1 MTSQDETSRSK
12 LSRRQFLLASGAGA
26 AAVATR
32 SVLGRGATAWAA
44 GPSGATGTAA
54 AGAAAQATG
63 PAAVTRSFDAGWL
76 FGPATPGSTAPGFDD
91 SGLLTVTLPHD
102 VTKLSWRQWDPGTW
116 QQVWVYRK
124 HFDAPRDSQ
133 GMRLFLDFDAA
144 MTSSTV
150 TVNGKQVGGRAGG
163 YLPFSCEVTGLLQP
177 KDNVVAVTLDSEF
190 NIDVPPDRPAPYSP
204 ASVDFWQP
212 GGIYRNVKLRMVPA
226 VFISDVFAKPVNV
239 LDSASRQLVAQC
251 TIDAAAP
258 PAGSCQMRVEVLD
271 GTRTVASTTVPAT
284 VTAGQSTVTAT
295 VGGLQGITLWDLADP
310 KLYTVVATLLVDGRP
325 LHDYSVRT
333 GFRQATFTLT
343 GFFLNGQRV
352 KLFGLDRHQF
362 FPFAGGAMPDRVQ
375 RRDVQVLR
383 QELNCNFV
391 RCSHY
396 PQSEA
401 FYDACDE
408 MGLMVWEEMPGWGYF
423 GDSSWQAAAQRN
435 LQDMI
440 VRDRNHPSVIVWGA
454 MPNESGSHAAQY
466 TAWNSLAHSLDDS
479 RPTGGDDTGFN
490 LAERKAFEFDVYSRH
505 DYSSHLGPDGRKVP
519 DLAPPTDPADK
530 PYLVCE
536 AVGTLSGPAIYYR
549 RTDPQWVQQGEAT
562 AHARVQDIS
571 YSDDR
576 YCGVAAWSGFDYESG
591 SGNQY
596 QGVKYTGVVDLFR
609 QPKPGATIYQS
620 QVDPNTRPVI
630 APAFYWD
637 FGPTSP
643 INQLGPAMICSN
655 LDRLEVYVG
664 GAHFATATPDTTDY
678 GSLPY
683 PPSFVDFSSVSGAGH
698 PELRIDGYL
707 GTTLVA
713 SQKYSSD
720 PSGDRLA
727 VAADDA
733 QLVGDGTD
741 ATRVVFRAVDRYGAP
756 RPYVTGDVTLSVQG
770 PAALVGDNPF
780 AFADAGGVGA
790 VWVRTV
796 ANSPGTV
803 RVQASHPTLGSG
815 TATITVTEPAPGG
828 PPAPFGQ
835 LAVQAAPLVVGA
847 GQDDTI
853 TATFANQGLVGLSG
867 VTLSVEAPQGWSPT
881 PATPTSFGGV
891 EPGQSVTARWTLAV
905 PAGADPGAYPVAV
918 KAVYT
923 GADQRGVTDGSA
935 TVQVAYPSLQA
946 AYDNTGISDDSNVD
960 SANFDGVGNSF
971 SAEALAA
978 AGLAPGTKIV
988 HDGVT
993 LTWPDVAAGQADNV
1007 IAAGQAVLLA
1017 GTGSTLGFL
1026 GAGSPN
1032 DESGQGTVYYTDGT
1046 TSSFSVTLDNYWY
1059 PPDTAGDD
1067 VIASTPYINS
1077 QGLGG
1082 RPRGQRQ
1089 HTVYVFYAGVA
1100 VDPSKTVQA
1109 VVLPAGGSVPGSG
1122 RISGMH
1128 VFAMAVG

>member
-1 MTSQDETSRSK
+1 LTHPEQTSSSK
-12 LSRRQFLLASGAGA
+12 LSRRQFLLAGGAGA
-26 AAVATR
+26 ATLATTA
-32 SVLGRGATAWAA
+32 VLGRGATAWAA
-44 GPSGATGTAA
+44 GAAPAA
-54 AGAAAQATG
+54 APAGQRSG
-63 PAAVTRSFDAGWL
+63 PAADTRSFDDGWL
-76 FGPATPGSTAPGFDD
+76 FGPSTPGSTAPGFDD
-91 SGLLTVTLPHD
+91 TSLLTVTLPHD
-102 VTKLSWRQWDPGTW
+102 VATLSWREWNPSAW

-124 HFDAPRDSQ
+124 HFDAPKDSR
-133 GMRLFLDFDAA
+133 GMRVFLDFDAA
-144 MTSSTV
+144 LTSSTV
-150 TVNGKQVGGRAGG
+150 TVNGSEVGGRAGG
-163 YLPFSCEVTGLLQP
+163 YLPLSCEVTGLLRP
-177 KDNVVAVTLDSEF
+177 EDNVVAVTLDSGF
-190 NIDVPPDRPAPYSP
+190 NIDVPPDRPAPYQPS
-204 ASVDFWQP
+204 SVDFWQP
-212 GGIYRNVKLRMVPA
+212 GGIYRNVTMRMVPA
-226 VFISDVFAKPVNV
+226 AFISDVFAKPTNV
-239 LDSASRQLVAQC
+239 LDAASRQLVAQC
-251 TIDAAAP
+251 TIDASATP
-258 PAGSCQMRVEVLD
+258 TGPCQVRVDVLD
-271 GTRTVASTTVPAT
+271 GDRPVASATVPVN
-284 VTAGQSTVTAT
+284 VTDGQSTVTAT
-295 VGGLQGITLWDLADP
+295 VGDLQGITLWDVADP
-310 KLYTVVATLLVDGRP
+310 RLYNVVATLLVDGRP
-325 LHDYSVRT
+325 LHDYSTRV
-333 GFRQATFTLT
+333 GFRQATFTLD

-375 RRDVQVLR
+375 RHDVETLR

-408 MGLMVWEEMPGWGYF
+408 MGLMVWEEIPGWGYF
-423 GDSSWQAAAQRN
+423 GDSAWQAAAQRD

-466 TAWNSLAHSLDDS
+466 TAWNDLAHSLDDS
-479 RPTGGDDTGFN
+479 RQTGGDDTGFN
-490 LAERKAFEFDVYSRH
+490 PAERAAFEFDVYSHH
-505 DYSSHLGPDGRKVP
+505 DYSFHIGPDGRKVP
-519 DLAPPTDPADK
+519 DLSPPTDAAGK

-536 AVGTLSGPAIYYR
+536 AVGTLSGPAIFYR

-596 QGVKYTGVVDLFR
+596 QGVKYTGVVDVFR

-620 QVDPNTRPVI
+620 QVDPRTKPVI

-643 INQLGPAMICSN
+643 VDQLGPAMICSN
-655 LDRLEVYVG
+655 LDRLEVFVA
-664 GAHFATATPDTTDY
+664 GAHFATATPDTADY

-683 PPSFVDFSSVSGAGH
+683 PPSFVDFSSVSGEGH

-713 SQKYSSD
+713 SKSFSSD
-720 PSGDRLA
+720 PSGDSLA
-727 VAADDA
+727 VTADDA

-741 ATRVVFRAVDRYGAP
+741 ATRVLFRAVDRYGAP
-756 RPYVTGDVTLSVQG
+756 RPYVTGDVSLSVEG

-796 ANSPGTV
+796 PNSPGTV
-803 RVQASHPTLGSG
+803 RVTVTHPTLGSG
-815 TATITVTEPAPGG
+815 AVTMTVTEPAPGG

-835 LAVQAAPLVVGA
+835 LAVGA
-847 GQDDTI
+847 TPAVDASGQTGTI
-853 TATFANQGLVGLSG
+853 TATFTNQGLVGLSQ
-867 VTLSVEAPQGWSPT
+867 VDLSIQAPPGWQ
-881 PATPTSFGGV
+881 ATAASPTSFGGV
-891 EPGQSVTARWTLAV
+891 APGRSVTARWQLAIPSGV
-905 PAGADPGAYPVAV
+905 DPGPFPVAV
-918 KAVYT
+918 GAAYT
-923 GADQRGVTDGSA
+923 GAGQRGVTDAST

-946 AYDNTGISDDSNVD
+946 AFDNTGISDDSDVD
-960 SANFDGVGNSF
+960 SADFDGVGNSY
-971 SAEALAA
+971 SAQALAA
-978 AGLAPGTKIV
+978 AGLSPGTKVV

-993 LTWPDVAAGQADNV
+993 LTWPDVPAGQADNA
-1007 IAAGQAVLLA
+1007 IAAGQAVLLN
-1017 GTGSTLGFL
+1017 GVGSTLGFL

-1032 DESGQGTVYYTDGT
+1032 DEGGPGTVYYTDGT
-1046 TSSFSVTLDNYWY
+1046 TSSFTVTLDNYFY
-1059 PPDTAGDD
+1059 PPDSPGDD
-1067 VIASTPYINS
+1067 VVASTPYLNS

-1089 HTVYVFYAGVA
+1089 HTVYVYYAGVA
-1100 VDPSKTVQA
+1100 VDPSRTVQA
-1109 VVLPAGGSVPGSG
+1109 VILPPGGSVPGSG

-1128 VFAMAVG
+1128 VFSMAVG

>member
-1 MTSQDETSRSK
+1 MTNPDQPRAAR
-12 LSRRQFLLASGAGA
+12 LSRRQFLAVSGTGA
-26 AAVATR
+26 AVLATR
-32 SVLGRGATAWAA
+32 SVLGRAAMPGAATA
-44 GPSGATGTAA
+44 GQTS
-54 AGAAAQATG
+54 G
-63 PAAVTRSFDAGWL
+63 PAAVTRSFDDGWL
-76 FGPATPGSTAPGFDD
+76 FGPSTPGSTAPGFDD
-91 SGLLTVTLPHD
+91 SSLQTVTLPHD
-102 VTKLSWRQWDPGTW
+102 VTRLSWRNWDPSSW

-124 HFDAPRDSQ
+124 HFDAPPDSQ
-133 GMRLFLDFDAA
+133 GMRVFLDFDAA

-150 TVNGKQVGGRAGG
+150 TVNGNQVGGRAGG
-163 YLPFSCEVTGLLQP
+163 YLPFSCEVTSLLQP
-177 KDNVVAVTLDSEF
+177 TGNVVAVTLDSQF
-190 NIDVPPDRPAPYSP
+190 NIDVPPDRPSPYQP

-212 GGIYRNVKLRMVPA
+212 GGLYRSVAMRMVPA
-226 VFISDVFAKPVNV
+226 VFIYDVFAKPTNV
-239 LDSASRQLVAQC
+239 VDPASRQLVVQAG
-251 TIDAAAP
+251 IDAAAA
-258 PAGSCQMRVEVLD
+258 PAGSCQVRVDVLD

-295 VGGLQGITLWDLADP
+295 VGGLQAITLWDPADP
-310 KLYTVVATLLVDGRP
+310 KLYNVVVTLLVDGRP

-333 GFRQATFTLT
+333 GFRQATFTLD
-343 GFFLNGQRV
+343 GFFLNGRRV
-352 KLFGLDRHQF
+352 KLFGLNRHQF

-375 RRDVQVLR
+375 RRDVQILR

-408 MGLMVWEEMPGWGYF
+408 LGLMVWEEMPGWGYF
-423 GDSSWQAAAQRN
+423 GDGAWQAAAQRN

-440 VRDRNHPSVIVWGA
+440 VRDRNHPSIIVWGA
-454 MPNESGSHAAQY
+454 MPNESGSHQSQY
-466 TAWNSLAHSLDDS
+466 TAWNALAHSLDDS
-479 RPTGGDDTGFN
+479 RPTGGDDTGFSY
-490 LAERKAFEFDVYSRH
+490 AEQVAFEFDVYSHH
-505 DYSSHLGPDGRKVP
+505 DYSSHIGPDGRKVP
-519 DLAPPTDPADK
+519 DLRPPTDPAGK

-562 AHARVQDIS
+562 AHARVQNIS

-576 YCGVAAWSGFDYESG
+576 YCGVAAWSGYDYESG

-596 QGVKYTGVVDLFR
+596 QGVKYTGVVDVFR

-620 QVDPNTRPVI
+620 QVDPTTRPVI

-643 INQLGPAMICSN
+643 VNQLGPAMICSN
-655 LDRLEVYVG
+655 LDRLEIYVG
-664 GAHFATATPDTTDY
+664 GTHFATATPDTTDY

-683 PPSFVDFSSVSGAGH
+683 PPSFVDFSSVSGAGL

-707 GTTLVA
+707 GSALVA
-713 SQKYSSD
+713 TRKFASD
-720 PSGDRLA
+720 VSGDSLA
-727 VAADDA
+727 VSADDT
-733 QLVGDGTD
+733 QLVGDGSD

-756 RPYVTGDVTLSVQG
+756 RPYVTGDASLSIQG

-790 VWVRTV
+790 VWVRTIP
-796 ANSPGTV
+796 NSPGTV
-803 RVQASHPTLGSG
+803 RVEASHPTLGSG
-815 TATITVTEPAPGG
+815 AVTITVTEPAPGG

-835 LAVQAAPLVVGA
+835 VTLQAAPLVVGP
-847 GQDDTI
+847 GRDDTV
-853 TATFANQGLVGLSG
+853 TATFTNQGLVGLSQ
-867 VTLSVEAPQGWSPT
+867 VTLDIEAPQGWT
-881 PATPTSFGGV
+881 ATAGSATTFSGV
-891 EPGQSVTARWTLAV
+891 SPGQSVTARWTLAV
-905 PAGADPGAYPVAV
+905 PAGTEPGSYPVTV
-918 KAVYT
+918 TAVYT
-923 GADQRGVTDGSA
+923 GGDQRGVTDGSA

-946 AYDNTGISDDSNVD
+946 AYDNTGISDNSDVD
-960 SANFDGVGNSF
+960 SANFDGVGNSY

-978 AGLAPGTKIV
+978 AGLAPGTQV
-988 HDGVT
+988 THDGVT
-993 LTWPDVAAGQADNV
+993 LTWPDVPAGQPDNV
-1007 IAAGQAVLLA
+1007 IASGQAILLA
-1017 GTGSTLGFL
+1017 GSGSTLAFL

-1032 DESGQGTVYYTDGT
+1032 DEGGTGTIYYTDGT
-1046 TSSFSVTLDNYWY
+1046 TSSFDVTLDNFWY
-1059 PPDTAGDD
+1059 PPDTPGDD
-1067 VIASTPYINS
+1067 VIASTPYVNS

-1089 HTVYVFYAGVA
+1089 HTVYVFYSGVA

-1109 VVLPAGGSVPGSG
+1109 VVLPSGGSVPGSG